1 MHFPVPPP
9 GVRRQTEIM
18 VVGVQEVE
26 RYIAPVTMGEVEGAV
41 IPADADQ
48 MATAVAEVEGVAMTV
63 GAEEEEIQG
72 GEDGVEEV
80 ASTTKIKAVLLT

>member
-1 MHFPVPPP
+1 M
-9 GVRRQTEIM
+9 
-18 VVGVQEVE
+18 
-26 RYIAPVTMGEVEGAV
+26 APVTMGEVEGAV